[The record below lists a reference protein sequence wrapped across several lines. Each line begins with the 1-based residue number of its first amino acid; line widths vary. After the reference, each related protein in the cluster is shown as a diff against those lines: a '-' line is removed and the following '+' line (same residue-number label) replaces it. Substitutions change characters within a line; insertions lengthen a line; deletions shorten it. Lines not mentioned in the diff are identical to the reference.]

1 MLNTIANNNL
11 GKKGVNLTYT
21 KGSLSPREA
30 KAGIEDRNTQAGTEA
45 ESIKECRL
53 LDSCLWLT

>member
-1 MLNTIANNNL
+1 ME
-11 GKKGVNLTYT
+11 KGVNLTYT